1 MTFVLRMVA
10 RETRASW
17 RRLIFFFLCVAIGV
31 GAMAA
36 VRSVIQNVRGALARE
51 ARALTA
57 ADLVLQSNRP
67 WDENARAIIDRH
79 LAAVGGTATTDLV
92 ETATMVRPE
101 DMSKA
106 VAKMVELQ
114 AVERPYPFYGR
125 VVLEGGAPY
134 RHDILRDRGA
144 LVRPELLAQL
154 GLVTG
159 DRIVIGNETFTIR
172 GVIVAE
178 PGRRTGFFTFGPRV
192 LIDAADLPGTG
203 LIGFGSRARYQRLV
217 RIDDAARL
225 DGLTRDLRIAFSN
238 TLVTVRSY
246 RNNEDRVGEQLQVAE
261 NYLGLVGY
269 VMVVLGGIGVWSVTR
284 VFIQQKLQSIA
295 VLKCVGATVAQ
306 VLGVYVVQ
314 VLLLGA
320 AGSLMGLALGALM
333 LLAAPTNAFAALGA
347 ISVGLTPSASL
358 QAFGI
363 GVLVSLL
370 FALVPLLEVRR
381 VRPLLLLREETS
393 APVPAP
399 PPAASSGAAVAGV
412 ADSESGSNVQSQA
425 QSQPRMGRVRRAI
438 STLTLGLDPLQW
450 LAGGSVVAVL
460 VLLASWQAASW
471 RVGGIVSI
479 GFVLTAIALHLVGL
493 AVVRA
498 VRPLGRVQWF
508 PMRHAVNG
516 LGRPGHQTRVI
527 LLAVGLGVFF
537 ILGVRLLQMNLTRE
551 FSVALQPDAPDMFL
565 IDVQQDQAD
574 ALKTVLSS
582 VKSDSSPRLLPV
594 LRARVT
600 GVQGKELNLASVES
614 VRERGNIGRE
624 FTVTYRDHLQPN
636 ETIVAGTFWTSL
648 RMDEKGVLQIPWTKE
663 DATDPVRKEGF
674 APPEVSIER
683 GLRDRVG
690 IQLGDIIRFD
700 ILGRPIEATVTSI
713 REVNWSDSRN
723 GGFVFVF
730 RPDVLERAPHGFV
743 ATLKGPADQSARA
756 RLQRD
761 VVARFP
767 NVSVIDLRDVLRTVE
782 GVLSNVTF
790 GISVV
795 GGVALASGLLILIG
809 AVAMTKFQRLR
820 DVALLKTLGASSRV
834 IAALLVIEYGLLGI
848 VAGAVGAVGASIL
861 SWVVSTRVL
870 DIQWRLEPLTLAA
883 AILLTAAIV
892 GIAGVLS
899 SVDVLRRKPLAVLR
913 TG

>member
-1 MTFVLRMVA
+1 MTFVLRMVV
-10 RETRASW
+10 REMRASW

-57 ADLVLQSNRP
+57 ADLVLQSSRP
-67 WDENARAIIDRH
+67 WDENSRAIVERH
-79 LAAVGGTATTDLV
+79 LAAVGGTASTELV
-92 ETATMVRPE
+92 ETATMVRPA

-114 AVERPYPFYGR
+114 AVEPAYPFYGR
-125 VVLEGGAPY
+125 VVLESGAPY
-134 RHDILRDRGA
+134 RHDMLRDRGV

-154 GLVTG
+154 GLVNG
-159 DRIVIGNETFTIR
+159 DAIVIGNETFTIR
-172 GVIVAE
+172 GVLVAE

-192 LIDAADLPGTG
+192 LIDAADLPRTG

-217 RIDDAARL
+217 RLNDASRL
-225 DGLTRDLRIAFSN
+225 DGLTRDLRVAFSN

-246 RNNEDRVGEQLQVAE
+246 RNNEDRVGEQLQIAE

-295 VLKCVGATVAQ
+295 VLKCVGATVMQ
-306 VLGVYVVQ
+306 VLGVYIVQ

-320 AGSLMGLALGALM
+320 AGSLMGLGLGALM
-333 LLAAPTNAFAALGA
+333 LLVAPTNAFAALGA
-347 ISVGLTPSASL
+347 ISVGLTLSASL
-358 QAFGI
+358 QALAIGI
-363 GVLVSLL
+363 LVSLL

-393 APVPAP
+393 AP
-399 PPAASSGAAVAGV
+399 PPAAAGGGTSHLVSRAV
-412 ADSESGSNVQSQA
+412 
-425 QSQPRMGRVRRAI
+425 RAV
-438 STLTLGLDPLQW
+438 TLGLDPIQW
-450 LAGGSVVAVL
+450 AAGGSVVAVL

-471 RVGGIVSI
+471 RVGGIVSL

-493 AVVRA
+493 AVVRV

-508 PMRHAVNG
+508 PLRHAVNG

-565 IDVQQDQAD
+565 IDVQQDQAE
-574 ALKTVLSS
+574 ALRQVLVS
-582 VKSDSSPRLLPV
+582 VKSDASPRLLPV
-594 LRARVT
+594 LRARIT

-636 ETIVAGTFWTSL
+636 ERLVEGTFWAGQGKT
-648 RMDEKGVLQIPWTKE
+648 T
-663 DATDPVRKEGF
+663 EG
-674 APPEVSIER
+674 EVSIER
-683 GLRDRVG
+683 GMHDRVG
-690 IQLGDIIRFD
+690 LRVGDIVRFD
-700 ILGRPIEATVTSI
+700 ILGRPIEARVTSV
-713 REVNWSDSRN
+713 REVDWSDSRN

-730 RPDVLERAPHGFV
+730 RPDVLERAPHGYV
-743 ATLKGPADQSARA
+743 ATLKGPADQAARA

-761 VVARFP
+761 VVAQFP

-790 GISVV
+790 GISIV
-795 GGVALASGLLILIG
+795 GGVALGSGLLILIG

-834 IAALLVIEYGLLGI
+834 IAALLVIEYGLLGS

-870 DIQWRLEPLTLAA
+870 EIHWRLEPLTLAA
-883 AILLTAAIV
+883 AILLTAVIV
-892 GIAGVLS
+892 GAAGVLS

-913 TG
+913 AG

>member
-1 MTFVLRMVA
+1 MIFVLRMVA

-79 LAAVGGTATTDLV
+79 LAAAGGTATTDLV

-114 AVERPYPFYGR
+114 AVEPAYPFYGR
-125 VVLEGGAPY
+125 VVLEGSAPC

-159 DRIVIGNETFTIR
+159 DKIVIGNETFTIR

-192 LIDAADLPGTG
+192 LIDAADLPATG

-217 RIDDAARL
+217 RINDAARL

-238 TLVTVRSY
+238 TLVTVRVV

-347 ISVGLTPSASL
+347 ISVGLTLSASL

-399 PPAASSGAAVAGV
+399 AAASRASVPRVAQAASGA
-412 ADSESGSNVQSQA
+412 SVQPQSHA
-425 QSQPRMGRVRRAI
+425 PSQPPSRVRRAI
-438 STLTLGLDPLQW
+438 RAVTLGLDPLQW
-450 LAGGSVVAVL
+450 LAGGAVVAVL

-493 AVVRA
+493 AVVRV

-508 PMRHAVNG
+508 AMRHAVNG

-574 ALKTVLSS
+574 ALRTVLAS
-582 VKSDSSPRLLPV
+582 VKSDASPRLLPV
-594 LRARVT
+594 LRARH
-600 GVQGKELNLASVES
+600 GRAGQGTES
-614 VRERGNIGRE
+614 R
-624 FTVTYRDHLQPN
+624 
-636 ETIVAGTFWTSL
+636 
-648 RMDEKGVLQIPWTKE
+648 
-663 DATDPVRKEGF
+663 
-674 APPEVSIER
+674 
-683 GLRDRVG
+683 
-690 IQLGDIIRFD
+690 
-700 ILGRPIEATVTSI
+700 LGRK
-713 REVNWSDSRN
+713 
-723 GGFVFVF
+723 
-730 RPDVLERAPHGFV
+730 RPRTRQHRARVHGDLSGSPAAERAY
-743 ATLKGPADQSARA
+743 R
-756 RLQRD
+756 R
-761 VVARFP
+761 
-767 NVSVIDLRDVLRTVE
+767 RDVLGEAADDRRRGSLDRARHARPRQHRRRRHRAVRHSRPPHRSAASRACAKSTGAIRGTAGSCSCSVPTCSNARRT
-782 GVLSNVTF
+782 
-790 GISVV
+790 
-795 GGVALASGLLILIG
+795 
-809 AVAMTKFQRLR
+809 
-820 DVALLKTLGASSRV
+820 ASSRRSRARP
-834 IAALLVIEYGLLGI
+834 IRPRGRACSAT
-848 VAGAVGAVGASIL
+848 
-861 SWVVSTRVL
+861 W
-870 DIQWRLEPLTLAA
+870 WRSFPT
-883 AILLTAAIV
+883 
-892 GIAGVLS
+892 S
-899 SVDVLRRKPLAVLR
+899 R
-913 TG
+913 

>member
-393 APVPAP
+393 APELPQIP
-399 PPAASSGAAVAGV
+399 G
-412 ADSESGSNVQSQA
+412 
-425 QSQPRMGRVRRAI
+425 QPGRVRRAI
-438 STLTLGLDPLQW
+438 RTLTLGLDPIQW

>member
-1 MTFVLRMVA
+1 
-10 RETRASW
+10 
-17 RRLIFFFLCVAIGV
+17 
-31 GAMAA
+31 
-36 VRSVIQNVRGALARE
+36 
-51 ARALTA
+51 
-57 ADLVLQSNRP
+57 
-67 WDENARAIIDRH
+67 
-79 LAAVGGTATTDLV
+79 
-92 ETATMVRPE
+92 
-101 DMSKA
+101 
-106 VAKMVELQ
+106 
-114 AVERPYPFYGR
+114 
-125 VVLEGGAPY
+125 
-134 RHDILRDRGA
+134 
-144 LVRPELLAQL
+144 
-154 GLVTG
+154 
-159 DRIVIGNETFTIR
+159 
-172 GVIVAE
+172 
-178 PGRRTGFFTFGPRV
+178 V
-192 LIDAADLPGTG
+192 LIDAADLPRTG
-203 LIGFGSRARYQRLV
+203 LIGFGSRVRYQRLV
-217 RIDDAARL
+217 RINDAARL
-225 DGLTRDLRIAFSN
+225 DRLTRELRIAFSN

-333 LLAAPTNAFAALGA
+333 LQAAPTNAFAALGA

-399 PPAASSGAAVAGV
+399 AAAASAGS
-412 ADSESGSNVQSQA
+412 AKGQA
-425 QSQPRMGRVRRAI
+425 QSQSQPQSLPGRARRVIRAV
-438 STLTLGLDPLQW
+438 TLGLDPIQW

-479 GFVLTAIALHLVGL
+479 GFVLTAIALHVVGL

-508 PMRHAVNG
+508 PLRHAING

-565 IDVQQDQAD
+565 IDVQQDQQK
-574 ALKTVLSS
+574 ALREMLAT
-582 VKSDSSPRLLPV
+582 VKSDTSPRLLPV
-594 LRARVT
+594 LRARIT
-600 GVQGKELNLASVES
+600 GVHGKELNLASVES

-636 ETIVAGTFWTSL
+636 ETIVEGTFWTPL
-648 RMDEKGVLQIPWTKE
+648 RMDEKGVLQIPWSKE
-663 DATDPVRKEGF
+663 AITDPVRKEGF

-683 GLRDRVG
+683 GIRDRVG
-690 IQLGDIIRFD
+690 IQVGDIIRFD
-700 ILGRPIEATVTSI
+700 ILGRPIEATVTSV
-713 REVNWSDSRN
+713 REVDWSDSRN

-743 ATLKGPADQSARA
+743 ATLKGPADQAARA

-761 VVARFP
+761 LVAQFP
-767 NVSVIDLRDVLRTVE
+767 NVSVIDLRDVLRTIE

-790 GISVV
+790 GISIV
-795 GGVALASGLLILIG
+795 GGVALLSGLLILIG

-834 IAALLVIEYGLLGI
+834 IAALLVIEYGLLGS
-848 VAGAVGAVGASIL
+848 VAGAVGAIGASIL

-870 DIQWRLEPLTLAA
+870 EIQWRLEPLTLAA
-883 AILLTAAIV
+883 AVVLTAAIV

>member
-1 MTFVLRMVA
+1 
-10 RETRASW
+10 
-17 RRLIFFFLCVAIGV
+17 
-31 GAMAA
+31 
-36 VRSVIQNVRGALARE
+36 
-51 ARALTA
+51 
-57 ADLVLQSNRP
+57 
-67 WDENARAIIDRH
+67 
-79 LAAVGGTATTDLV
+79 
-92 ETATMVRPE
+92 MVRPA

-114 AVERPYPFYGR
+114 AVEPAYPFYGR
-125 VVLEGGAPY
+125 VVLESGAPY
-134 RHDILRDRGA
+134 RHDMLRDRGV

-154 GLVTG
+154 GLVNG
-159 DRIVIGNETFTIR
+159 DAIVIGNETFTIR
-172 GVIVAE
+172 GVLVAE

-192 LIDAADLPGTG
+192 LIDAADLPRTG

-217 RIDDAARL
+217 RLNDASRL
-225 DGLTRDLRIAFSN
+225 DGLTRDLRVAFSN

-246 RNNEDRVGEQLQVAE
+246 RNNEDRVGEQLQIAE

-295 VLKCVGATVAQ
+295 VLKCVGATVMQ
-306 VLGVYVVQ
+306 VLGVYIVQ

-320 AGSLMGLALGALM
+320 AGSLMGLGLGALM
-333 LLAAPTNAFAALGA
+333 LLVAPTNAFAALGA
-347 ISVGLTPSASL
+347 ISVGLTLSASL
-358 QAFGI
+358 QALAIGI
-363 GVLVSLL
+363 LVSLL

-393 APVPAP
+393 AP
-399 PPAASSGAAVAGV
+399 PPAAAGGGTSHLVSRAV
-412 ADSESGSNVQSQA
+412 
-425 QSQPRMGRVRRAI
+425 RAV
-438 STLTLGLDPLQW
+438 TLGLDPIQW
-450 LAGGSVVAVL
+450 AAGGSVVAVL

-471 RVGGIVSI
+471 RVGGIVSL

-493 AVVRA
+493 AVVRV

-508 PMRHAVNG
+508 PLRHAVNG

-565 IDVQQDQAD
+565 IDVQQDQAE
-574 ALKTVLSS
+574 ALRQVLVS
-582 VKSDSSPRLLPV
+582 VKSDASPRLLPV
-594 LRARVT
+594 LRARIT

-636 ETIVAGTFWTSL
+636 ERLVEGTFWAGQGKT
-648 RMDEKGVLQIPWTKE
+648 T
-663 DATDPVRKEGF
+663 EG
-674 APPEVSIER
+674 EVSIER
-683 GLRDRVG
+683 GMHDRVG
-690 IQLGDIIRFD
+690 LRVGDIVRFD
-700 ILGRPIEATVTSI
+700 ILGRPIEARVTSV
-713 REVNWSDSRN
+713 REVDWSDSRN

-730 RPDVLERAPHGFV
+730 RPDVLERAPHGYV
-743 ATLKGPADQSARA
+743 ATLKGPADQAARA

-761 VVARFP
+761 VVAQFP

-790 GISVV
+790 GISIV
-795 GGVALASGLLILIG
+795 GGVALGSGLLILIG

-834 IAALLVIEYGLLGI
+834 IAALLVIEYGLLGS

-870 DIQWRLEPLTLAA
+870 EIHWRLEPLTLAA
-883 AILLTAAIV
+883 AILLTAVIV
-892 GIAGVLS
+892 GAAGVLS

-913 TG
+913 AG

>member
-57 ADLVLQSNRP
+57 ADLVLQSSRP
-67 WDENARAIIDRH
+67 WDENARAIIDRQ
-79 LAAVGGTATTDLV
+79 LAAVGGSATTDLV

-101 DMSKA
+101 DLSKA

-114 AVERPYPFYGR
+114 AVEAAYPFYGR

-134 RHDILRDRGA
+134 RHDMLRDRGV

-154 GLVTG
+154 GLVSG
-159 DRIVIGNETFTIR
+159 DRIVIGNGTFTIR

-217 RIDDAARL
+217 RINDASRL

-320 AGSLMGLALGALM
+320 AGSLMGLALGAVM
-333 LLAAPTNAFAALGA
+333 LLAAPTDAFAALGA
-347 ISVGLTPSASL
+347 ISVGLTPSASV

-393 APVPAP
+393 K
-399 PPAASSGAAVAGV
+399 AA
-412 ADSESGSNVQSQA
+412 
-425 QSQPRMGRVRRAI
+425 R
-438 STLTLGLDPLQW
+438 LGLDLIQW

-508 PMRHAVNG
+508 PLRHAVNG

-551 FSVALQPDAPDMFL
+551 FTVALQPDAPDMFL

-574 ALKTVLSS
+574 ALKAVLVSANS
-582 VKSDSSPRLLPV
+582 EASPRLLPV

-636 ETIVAGTFWTSL
+636 ERIVDGAFWETGRRGAQGANAG
-648 RMDEKGVLQIPWTKE
+648 G
-663 DATDPVRKEGF
+663 ANGEG
-674 APPEVSIER
+674 EVSIER
-683 GLRDRVG
+683 GIRDRVHIG
-690 IQLGDIIRFD
+690 VGDLMRFD
-700 ILGRPIEATVTSI
+700 ILGRTIEARVTSV
-713 REVNWSDSRN
+713 REVDWSDSRN

-743 ATLKGPADQSARA
+743 ATLKGPADQTARA

-761 VVARFP
+761 VVAQFP

-790 GISVV
+790 GISIV

-834 IAALLVIEYGLLGI
+834 IAALLVIEYGLLGS
-848 VAGAVGAVGASIL
+848 VAGAVGVVGASIL

-870 DIQWRLEPLTLAA
+870 EIQWRLEPLTLAA
-883 AILLTAAIV
+883 AVLLTAGIV

>member
-57 ADLVLQSNRP
+57 ADLILQSNRP
-67 WDENARAIIDRH
+67 WDENARAIIDKH
-79 LAAVGGTATTDLV
+79 LAAAGGTATTDLV

-101 DMSKA
+101 DMTKA

-114 AVERPYPFYGR
+114 AVEPAYPFYGR

-134 RHDILRDRGA
+134 RHDMLRGRGA

-154 GLVTG
+154 GLNTG

-172 GVIVAE
+172 GAIASE

-192 LIDAADLPGTG
+192 LIDAADLPSTG

-217 RIDDAARL
+217 RVNDAARL

-333 LLAAPTNAFAALGA
+333 LVAAPTNAFAALGA

-393 APVPAP
+393 SPDLP
-399 PPAASSGAAVAGV
+399 ST
-412 ADSESGSNVQSQA
+412 QA
-425 QSQPRMGRVRRAI
+425 RPGPGRVRRAI
-438 STLTLGLDPLQW
+438 RAVTFGFDSIQW

-471 RVGGIVSI
+471 RVGAIVSI

-493 AVVRA
+493 VVVRA

-537 ILGVRLLQMNLTRE
+537 ILGVRLLQVNLTRE
-551 FSVALQPDAPDMFL
+551 FSVALQPDAPDMFM
-565 IDVQQDQAD
+565 IDVQQDQSD
-574 ALKTVLSS
+574 ALRQLIVA

-636 ETIVAGTFWTSL
+636 ERIVEGTFWGK
-648 RMDEKGVLQIPWTKE
+648 RAPG
-663 DATDPVRKEGF
+663 AEG
-674 APPEVSIER
+674 EVSIER
-683 GLRDRVG
+683 GLRDRVH
-690 IQLGDIIRFD
+690 IQVGDIVRFD
-700 ILGRPIEATVTSI
+700 ILGRPIEARVTSI
-713 REVNWSDSRN
+713 REVDWSDSRN
-723 GGFVFVF
+723 GGFMFVF

-743 ATLKGPADQSARA
+743 ATLKGPADQAARA

-761 VVARFP
+761 VVAKFP
-767 NVSVIDLRDVLRTVE
+767 NVSVIDLRDVLRTIE

-790 GISVV
+790 GISIV
-795 GGVALASGLLILIG
+795 GGVALLSGLLILIG

-834 IAALLVIEYGLLGI
+834 IAALLVIEYGLLGT
-848 VAGAVGAVGASIL
+848 VAGAVGAIGASIL

-870 DIQWRLEPLTLAA
+870 EIQWRLEPLTLGAA
-883 AILLTAAIV
+883 VLLTAAIV

>member
-1 MTFVLRMVA
+1 
-10 RETRASW
+10 
-17 RRLIFFFLCVAIGV
+17 
-31 GAMAA
+31 
-36 VRSVIQNVRGALARE
+36 
-51 ARALTA
+51 
-57 ADLVLQSNRP
+57 
-67 WDENARAIIDRH
+67 
-79 LAAVGGTATTDLV
+79 
-92 ETATMVRPE
+92 
-101 DMSKA
+101 
-106 VAKMVELQ
+106 
-114 AVERPYPFYGR
+114 
-125 VVLEGGAPY
+125 
-134 RHDILRDRGA
+134 
-144 LVRPELLAQL
+144 
-154 GLVTG
+154 
-159 DRIVIGNETFTIR
+159 
-172 GVIVAE
+172 
-178 PGRRTGFFTFGPRV
+178 
-192 LIDAADLPGTG
+192 
-203 LIGFGSRARYQRLV
+203 
-217 RIDDAARL
+217 
-225 DGLTRDLRIAFSN
+225 
-238 TLVTVRSY
+238 
-246 RNNEDRVGEQLQVAE
+246 
-261 NYLGLVGY
+261 
-269 VMVVLGGIGVWSVTR
+269 
-284 VFIQQKLQSIA
+284 
-295 VLKCVGATVAQ
+295 
-306 VLGVYVVQ
+306 VQ

-333 LLAAPTNAFAALGA
+333 LQAAPTNAFAALGA

-399 PPAASSGAAVAGV
+399 ATAASAGS
-412 ADSESGSNVQSQA
+412 AKGQA
-425 QSQPRMGRVRRAI
+425 QSQSQPQSLPGRARRVIRAV
-438 STLTLGLDPLQW
+438 TLGLDPIQW

-479 GFVLTAIALHLVGL
+479 GFVLTAIALHVVGL

-508 PMRHAVNG
+508 PLRHAING

-565 IDVQQDQAD
+565 IDVQQDQQK
-574 ALKTVLSS
+574 ALREMLAT
-582 VKSDSSPRLLPV
+582 VKSDTSPRLLPV
-594 LRARVT
+594 LRARIT
-600 GVQGKELNLASVES
+600 GVHGKELNLASVES

-636 ETIVAGTFWTSL
+636 ETIVEGTFWTPL
-648 RMDEKGVLQIPWTKE
+648 RMDEKGVLQIPWSKE
-663 DATDPVRKEGF
+663 AITDPVRKEGF

-683 GLRDRVG
+683 GIRDRVG
-690 IQLGDIIRFD
+690 IQVGDIIRFD
-700 ILGRPIEATVTSI
+700 ILGRPIEATVTSV
-713 REVNWSDSRN
+713 REVDWSDSRN

-743 ATLKGPADQSARA
+743 ATLKGPADQAARA

-761 VVARFP
+761 LVAQFP
-767 NVSVIDLRDVLRTVE
+767 NVSVIDLRDVLRTIE

-790 GISVV
+790 GISIV
-795 GGVALASGLLILIG
+795 GGVALLSGLLILIG

-834 IAALLVIEYGLLGI
+834 IAALLVIEYGLLGS
-848 VAGAVGAVGASIL
+848 VAGAVGAIGASIL

-870 DIQWRLEPLTLAA
+870 EIQWRLEPLTLAA
-883 AILLTAAIV
+883 AVVLTAAIV

>member
-79 LAAVGGTATTDLV
+79 LAAVGGTATTDLI
-92 ETATMVRPE
+92 ETATMVRPQ

-114 AVERPYPFYGR
+114 AVEPAYPFYGR
-125 VVLEGGAPY
+125 VVLDGGTPY
-134 RHDILRDRGA
+134 RHDMLRDRGA

-159 DRIVIGNETFTIR
+159 DKIVIGNETFTIR

-203 LIGFGSRARYQRLV
+203 LIGFGSRARYQRMV
-217 RIDDAARL
+217 RINDAARL
-225 DGLTRDLRIAFSN
+225 EGLTRDLRIAFGN

-246 RNNEDRVGEQLQVAE
+246 RNNEDRVGEQLQTAE

-306 VLGVYVVQ
+306 VLAVYIVQ

-347 ISVGLTPSASL
+347 ISVGLTFSASL

-393 APVPAP
+393 APSP
-399 PPAASSGAAVAGV
+399 SSAG
-412 ADSESGSNVQSQA
+412 SGS
-425 QSQPRMGRVRRAI
+425 VRRTIRAI
-438 STLTLGLDPLQW
+438 TLGLDPIQW

-471 RVGGIVSI
+471 RVGAIVSI

-493 AVVRA
+493 VVVRA
-498 VRPLGRVQWF
+498 VRPLGRMQWF
-508 PMRHAVNG
+508 AVRHAVNG

-565 IDVQQDQAD
+565 IDVQQDQSE
-574 ALKTVLSS
+574 ALKAVLSS
-582 VKSDSSPRLLPV
+582 VKSDASPRLLPV

-600 GVQGKELNLASVES
+600 SVQGKELNLASVES

-636 ETIVAGTFWTSL
+636 ERIVEGAFWGAQQRGAAGGST
-648 RMDEKGVLQIPWTKE
+648 
-663 DATDPVRKEGF
+663 EG
-674 APPEVSIER
+674 EVSIER
-683 GLRDRVG
+683 GIRDRVHIG
-690 IQLGDIIRFD
+690 VGDLMRFD
-700 ILGRPIEATVTSI
+700 ILGRTIEARVTSV
-713 REVNWSDSRN
+713 REVDWSDSRN

-730 RPDVLERAPHGFV
+730 RPDVLERAPHGYV
-743 ATLKGPADQSARA
+743 ATLKGPVDQTARA

-761 VVARFP
+761 IVAQFP
-767 NVSVIDLRDVLRTVE
+767 NVSVIDVRDVLRTVE

-790 GISVV
+790 GISIV

-834 IAALLVIEYGLLGI
+834 IAALLVIEYGLLGT

-870 DIQWRLEPLTLAA
+870 DIHWRLEPLTLAA

>member
-17 RRLIFFFLCVAIGV
+17 KRLIFFFLCVAIGV

-57 ADLVLQSNRP
+57 ADLVLQSSRP
-67 WDENARAIIDRH
+67 WDENARAIIARH
-79 LAAVGGTATTDLV
+79 LAAVGGTATTKLV
-92 ETATMVRPE
+92 ETATMVRPA
-101 DMSKA
+101 DLSKA

-114 AVERPYPFYGR
+114 AVEPAYPFYGR
-125 VVLEGGAPY
+125 VVLESGVPY
-134 RHDILRDRGA
+134 RHEILRDRGV

-154 GLVTG
+154 GLANG
-159 DRIVIGNETFTIR
+159 DAVVIGNETFTIR
-172 GVIVAE
+172 GVLVSE

-192 LIDAADLPGTG
+192 LIDAADLPRTG
-203 LIGFGSRARYQRLV
+203 LIGFGSRARYQQLV
-217 RIDDAARL
+217 RLNDASRL
-225 DGLTRDLRIAFSN
+225 EGLTRDLRIAFSN

-246 RNNEDRVGEQLQVAE
+246 RNNEDRVGEQLQIAE

-295 VLKCVGATVAQ
+295 VLKCVGATVIQ
-306 VLGVYVVQ
+306 VLSVYVVQ

-320 AGSLMGLALGALM
+320 AGSLMGLGLGALM
-333 LLAAPTNAFAALGA
+333 LLAAPTNAFVALGA
-347 ISVGLTPSASL
+347 ISVGLTLSASL

-381 VRPLLLLREETS
+381 VRPLLLLREETT
-393 APVPAP
+393 AP
-399 PPAASSGAAVAGV
+399 PTPAEAAAAAAGGM
-412 ADSESGSNVQSQA
+412 AA
-425 QSQPRMGRVRRAI
+425 RVRRAVRAM
-438 STLTLGLDPLQW
+438 TLGLDPLQW
-450 LAGGSVVAVL
+450 AAGGSVVTVL

-471 RVGGIVSI
+471 KVGGIVSI

-493 AVVRA
+493 AVVRL

-508 PMRHAVNG
+508 PLRHAVNG

-565 IDVQQDQAD
+565 IDVQQDQSE
-574 ALKTVLSS
+574 ALRKVLAT

-594 LRARVT
+594 LRARIT
-600 GVQGKELNLASVES
+600 SVQGKELNLASVES

-636 ETIVAGTFWTSL
+636 EQLIEGKFWQS
-648 RMDEKGVLQIPWTKE
+648 KSG
-663 DATDPVRKEGF
+663 EG
-674 APPEVSIER
+674 EVSIER
-683 GLRDRVG
+683 GMHDRVG
-690 IQLGDIIRFD
+690 IRVGDIVRFD
-700 ILGRPIEATVTSI
+700 ILGRPIEARVTSV
-713 REVNWSDSRN
+713 REIDWSDSRN

-730 RPDVLERAPHGFV
+730 RPDVLERAPHSYV
-743 ATLKGPADQSARA
+743 ATLKGPADQAARA

-761 VVARFP
+761 VVAQFP

-790 GISVV
+790 GISIV
-795 GGVALASGLLILIG
+795 GGVALMSGLLILIG

-834 IAALLVIEYGLLGI
+834 IAALLVIEYGLLGS

-870 DIQWRLEPLTLAA
+870 DIHWRLEPLTLAA
-883 AILLTAAIV
+883 AILLTAVIV
-892 GIAGVLS
+892 GLAGVLS
-899 SVDVLRRKPLAVLR
+899 SADVLRRKPLAVLR
-913 TG
+913 AG

>member
-57 ADLVLQSNRP
+57 ADLIVQSNRP
-67 WDENARAIIDRH
+67 FDENARAIVDRH
-79 LAAVGGTATTDLV
+79 LAPIRGSATTDLI

-114 AVERPYPFYGR
+114 AVEAAYPFYGR
-125 VVLEGGAPY
+125 VVLEGGTPY
-134 RHDILRDRGA
+134 RHELLRGRGA

-159 DRIVIGNETFTIR
+159 DRIVIGNEPFTIR
-172 GVIVAE
+172 GVIVSE
-178 PGRRTGFFTFGPRV
+178 PGRRAGFFTFGPRV
-192 LIDAADLPGTG
+192 LIDAADLASTG
-203 LIGFGSRARYQRLV
+203 LTGFGSRVRYQRMV
-217 RIDDAARL
+217 RISDAARL
-225 DGLTRDLRIAFSN
+225 DDLTREMRIAFSN

-333 LLAAPTNAFAALGA
+333 LLAAPTDAFAALGA

-393 APVPAP
+393 APA
-399 PPAASSGAAVAGV
+399 
-412 ADSESGSNVQSQA
+412 
-425 QSQPRMGRVRRAI
+425 RRR
-438 STLTLGLDPLQW
+438 LTLGLDPIQW

-479 GFVLTAIALHLVGL
+479 GFVLTAIALHLVGI

-508 PMRHAVNG
+508 PLRHAVNG

-565 IDVQQDQAD
+565 LDVQQDQAD
-574 ALKTVLSS
+574 ALKTVLTAARA
-582 VKSDSSPRLLPV
+582 DAAPRLLPV

-624 FTVTYRDHLQPN
+624 FTVTYRDHVQPN
-636 ETIVAGTFWTSL
+636 ERVVEGTFWGTGQ
-648 RMDEKGVLQIPWTKE
+648 RN
-663 DATDPVRKEGF
+663 AEG
-674 APPEVSIER
+674 EVSIER
-683 GLRDRVG
+683 GIRDRVHIG
-690 IQLGDIIRFD
+690 VGDLMRFD
-700 ILGRPIEATVTSI
+700 ILGRTIEARVTSV
-713 REVNWSDSRN
+713 REVDWSDSRN

-743 ATLKGPADQSARA
+743 ATLKGPGDQTARA

-761 VVARFP
+761 VVAQFP

-820 DVALLKTLGASSRV
+820 DVALLKTLGASSRI
-834 IAALLVIEYGLLGI
+834 IAALLVIEYGLLGS
-848 VAGAVGAVGASIL
+848 VAGAVGTVGASIL
-861 SWVVSTRVL
+861 SWVVSTYVL
-870 DIQWRLEPLTLAA
+870 EIQWRLEPLTLAA
-883 AILLTAAIV
+883 AIVLTAGIV

>member
-67 WDENARAIIDRH
+67 WDEDTRAIIERH
-79 LAAVGGTATTDLV
+79 LSAAGGTASTDVV
-92 ETATMVRPE
+92 ETATMVRPA
-101 DMSKA
+101 DTSKA

-114 AVERPYPFYGR
+114 AVEAAYPFYGH
-125 VVLEGGAPY
+125 VVLESGTPY

-159 DRIVIGNETFTIR
+159 DAIVIGNETFTIR
-172 GVIVAE
+172 GVLVAE

-192 LIDAADLPGTG
+192 LIDAADLPRTG

-217 RIDDAARL
+217 RLNDAARL

-320 AGSLMGLALGALM
+320 AGSLMGLGLGALM
-333 LLAAPTNAFAALGA
+333 LLVAPTNAFAALGA
-347 ISVGLTPSASL
+347 VSAGLTLSASL

-399 PPAASSGAAVAGV
+399 AAASGA
-412 ADSESGSNVQSQA
+412 SVQP
-425 QSQPRMGRVRRAI
+425 QPQPHRLRRAI
-438 STLTLGLDPLQW
+438 RALTLGLDPLQW
-450 LAGGSVVAVL
+450 AAGGAVVAVL

-471 RVGGIVSI
+471 MVGGIVSI

-493 AVVRA
+493 AVVRL

-508 PMRHAVNG
+508 PLRHAVNG

-565 IDVQQDQAD
+565 IDVQQDQSE
-574 ALKTVLSS
+574 ALRQVLTS

-636 ETIVAGTFWTSL
+636 ERIVQGAFWTKQG
-648 RMDEKGVLQIPWTKE
+648 RT
-663 DATDPVRKEGF
+663 AEG
-674 APPEVSIER
+674 EVSIER
-683 GLRDRVG
+683 GMHDRVG
-690 IQLGDIIRFD
+690 IGVGDIVRFD
-700 ILGRPIEATVTSI
+700 ILGRPIEARVTSI
-713 REVNWSDSRN
+713 REVDWSDSRN

-730 RPDVLERAPHGFV
+730 RPDVLERAPHGYV
-743 ATLKGPADQSARA
+743 ATLKGPADQAARA

-761 VVARFP
+761 VVAQFP
-767 NVSVIDLRDVLRTVE
+767 NVSVIDLRDVLRTIE

-790 GISVV
+790 GISIV
-795 GGVALASGLLILIG
+795 GGVALLSGLLILIG

-834 IAALLVIEYGLLGI
+834 IAALLVIEYGLLGG

-870 DIQWRLEPLTLAA
+870 EIQWRLEPLTLAA
-883 AILLTAAIV
+883 AVLLTAAIV
-892 GIAGVLS
+892 GMAGVLS
-899 SVDVLRRKPLAVLR
+899 SADVLRRKPLAVLR
-913 TG
+913 AG